1 MLYPFA
7 VTLLSINKFL
17 CVCVS
22 VRNSDIAGLSV
33 VNKRCNLHVRENR
46 ITALS
51 PTLLAI
57 YLSLLYHI
65 CIKNKPNLAMRL
77 GFLLLAKTS
86 PGGAVFSADHITIV
100 PAIRFVMDPDIT
112 AIVII
117 TIIADVFAGAIRC
130 HDPGGRVRS
139 VADID
144 REAW

>member
-57 YLSLLYHI
+57 YLSLLYHTR
-65 CIKNKPNLAMRL
+65 NKKSPYQMNGK
-77 GFLLLAKTS
+77 GFFVAKVVCVRKLL
-86 PGGAVFSADHITIV
+86 DTI
-100 PAIRFVMDPDIT
+100 
-112 AIVII
+112 
-117 TIIADVFAGAIRC
+117 
-130 HDPGGRVRS
+130 
-139 VADID
+139 
-144 REAW
+144 

>member
-86 PGGAVFSADHITIV
+86 PGGAVLPTYHITIV
-100 PAIRFVMDPDIT
+100 STIRFVMNPDIAT
-112 AIVII
+112 IIVIAVI
-117 TIIADVFAGAIRC
+117 
-130 HDPGGRVRS
+130 S
-139 VADID
+139 Y
-144 REAW
+144 

>member
-57 YLSLLYHI
+57 YLSLLYHTRNKKSLPRDEIRLILI
-65 CIKNKPNLAMRL
+65 CRNQPVGILHY
-77 GFLLLAKTS
+77 
-86 PGGAVFSADHITIV
+86 FSAEKVRNYIS
-100 PAIRFVMDPDIT
+100 
-112 AIVII
+112 
-117 TIIADVFAGAIRC
+117 
-130 HDPGGRVRS
+130 VRS
-139 VADID
+139 RTSLASFHQAMVYYTINTPPLNPSGT
-144 REAW
+144 RYLNL